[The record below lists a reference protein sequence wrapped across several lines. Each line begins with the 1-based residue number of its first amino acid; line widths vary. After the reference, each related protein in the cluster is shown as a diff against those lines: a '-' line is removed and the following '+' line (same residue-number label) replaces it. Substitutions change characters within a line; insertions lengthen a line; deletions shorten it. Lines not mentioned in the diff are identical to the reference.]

1 MRKTRSFTVFGFGK
15 DTKREDEDTFN
26 KRIRSV
32 IEENTCATSGIKVFE
47 HVDDS
52 ALDEYEMKVLENL
65 RNAHEKWQSEN
76 STPSKSED
84 DAFKSVKVRV
94 G

>member
-1 MRKTRSFTVFGFGK
+1 MFGLGK
-15 DTKREDEDTFN
+15 DEKREDEDTFN

-65 RNAHEKWQSEN
+65 RNAHEKWQEANPKDIN
-76 STPSKSED
+76 SKTAS
-84 DAFKSVKVRV
+84 DAFKSVKVKV